1 MLLRRAQQGDLSHG
15 LGRERTGWACA
26 SSQDYR
32 HAPRSDRL
40 DSASFEVKPNEAHEQ
55 FRGSA
60 AVNGALEPGGFIGLQ
75 HALLAPIVAHLH
87 SSELVLAAHAA
98 CLAERLLKTFDPA
111 KVRRCRILEEATR
124 ASVGIVH
131 DRPAQRYKKLE
142 DDSRYKAF
150 LRKMN
155 LPE

>member
-15 LGRERTGWACA
+15 LGRERTSRACA
-26 SSQDYR
+26 SSQDYWL
-32 HAPRSDRL
+32 APRSDRL

-87 SSELVLAAHAA
+87 SSELVLAAHAV
-98 CLAERLLKTFDPA
+98 CLTEQQFET
-111 KVRRCRILEEATR
+111 
-124 ASVGIVH
+124 S
-131 DRPAQRYKKLE
+131 
-142 DDSRYKAF
+142 
-150 LRKMN
+150 LRTAR
-155 LPE
+155 